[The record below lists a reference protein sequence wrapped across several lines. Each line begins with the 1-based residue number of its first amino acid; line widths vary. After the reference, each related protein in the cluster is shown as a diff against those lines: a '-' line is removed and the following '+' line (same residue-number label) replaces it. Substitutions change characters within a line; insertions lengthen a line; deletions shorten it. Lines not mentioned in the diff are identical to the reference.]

1 MNRSANLPPHPDS
14 EESGPA
20 KIALQQSDAKL
31 RAILETAVEGIITI
45 DKLGVIES
53 VNSAALRIFGYQSD
67 EVVGQNVKML
77 MPSPHRDEHDG
88 YLSNYLETGQKSI
101 IGIGREVVGRRA
113 DGTTFPMHL
122 SVSELWLDDQ
132 WYFTG
137 IVQDIT
143 QRKQAEEALAHSEAK
158 LRAVLET
165 AIEGMIVIDHAGSIE
180 SVNPAAERMFG
191 YSAKELV
198 DKNVDLL
205 MPSPY
210 REEHDGY
217 LASYLRTGERKII
230 GSGRELVGRRK
241 DGSTFPMYL
250 SVAEVLLDGEPLFT
264 GIVRD
269 LTDAKNAQERLLQ
282 AERLAAIGQ
291 MVTSLSHES
300 RNYLQRISSSAE
312 MLEMEVEGNSDAIK
326 DIASVLKATKSLKEL
341 LEEVRSF
348 AAPIKL
354 DVSTC
359 CVASIWR
366 RVWSALEPSW
376 QEREIVFHE
385 ELDGVETQCAVD
397 SFRLEQ
403 VFRNV
408 FENSLVACD
417 DSVRIVIHCRDSKI
431 DAAPAFQVSI
441 RDNGPGLT
449 QEQRERVFDAFFTTK
464 TKGTGL
470 GMSIVKRLV
479 EAHGGQIAVGDNAAD
494 GAEFVITLPR

>member
-1 MNRSANLPPHPDS
+1 MNRSANLPPPRDS

-20 KIALQQSDAKL
+20 KIALQQSEAKL
-31 RAILETAVEGIITI
+31 RAILESAVEGIVTI
-45 DKLGVIES
+45 DKHGIIES
-53 VNSAALRIFGYQSD
+53 VNPAALRIFGYESD
-67 EVVGQNVKML
+67 EIIGQNVKML
-77 MPSPHRDEHDG
+77 MPSPYREEHDG
-88 YLSNYLETGQKSI
+88 YLANYLETGQKSI
-101 IGIGREVVGRRA
+101 IGIGREVVGKRA

-122 SVSELWLDDQ
+122 SVSEVWLNDQ

-143 QRKQAEEALAHSEAK
+143 QRKLTEEALARSEAK

-165 AIEGMIVIDHAGSIE
+165 AIEGIIVIDNTGGIE
-180 SVNPAAERMFG
+180 SVNPAAERLFG
-191 YSAKELV
+191 YSTKELV
-198 DKNVDLL
+198 GQNVNLL

-217 LASYLRTGERKII
+217 LSSYLRTRERKII
-230 GSGRELVGRRK
+230 GIGREVVGQRK

-250 SVAEVLLDGEPLFT
+250 SVAETLLDGEQHFT

-269 LTDAKNAQERLLQ
+269 LTDSKSAEERLLR

-291 MVTSLSHES
+291 MVTALSHES
-300 RNYLQRISSSAE
+300 RNYLQRISCSAE
-312 MLEMEVEGNSDAIK
+312 MLELEVEDNSEALNDV
-326 DIASVLKATKSLKEL
+326 ASVLKATRSLNDL

-376 QEREIVFHE
+376 QEREIVLQE
-385 ELDGVETQCAVD
+385 ELDGVETQCKVD

-417 DSVRIVIHCRDSKI
+417 DPVTIEIQCCDSTI

-470 GMSIVKRLV
+470 GMSIVKRFV
-479 EAHGGQIAVGDNAAD
+479 EAHGGQIAAGNDAAG

>member
-1 MNRSANLPPHPDS
+1 
-14 EESGPA
+14 
-20 KIALQQSDAKL
+20 
-31 RAILETAVEGIITI
+31 
-45 DKLGVIES
+45 
-53 VNSAALRIFGYQSD
+53 
-67 EVVGQNVKML
+67 
-77 MPSPHRDEHDG
+77 
-88 YLSNYLETGQKSI
+88 
-101 IGIGREVVGRRA
+101 
-113 DGTTFPMHL
+113 MHL
-122 SVSELWLDDQ
+122 SISEVWLNDQ

-143 QRKQAEEALAHSEAK
+143 ERKQAEEALARSEAK
-158 LRAVLET
+158 LRAILET
-165 AIEGMIVIDHAGSIE
+165 AIEGVIVIDQGGAIE
-180 SVNPAAERMFG
+180 AVNPAAERIFG
-191 YSAKELV
+191 YSANELMG
-198 DKNVDLL
+198 KNVILL

-217 LASYLRTGERKII
+217 LSSYLRTGERKII
-230 GSGRELVGRRK
+230 GSGREVVGQRK

-250 SVAEVLLDGEPLFT
+250 SVAETPLDGERHFT

-269 LTDAKNAQERLLQ
+269 LTESKNAEERLLQ

-291 MVTSLSHES
+291 MVTALSHES
-300 RNYLQRISSSAE
+300 RNYLQRISCSAE
-312 MLEMEVEGNSDAIK
+312 MLEIEVEGNSEALNDV
-326 DIASVLKATKSLKEL
+326 ASVLKATRSLNDL

-376 QEREIVFHE
+376 HGREIVFHE
-385 ELDGVETQCAVD
+385 ELGGVDTACAVD

-408 FENSLVACD
+408 FENSLAACAD
-417 DSVRIVIHCRDSKI
+417 PVRIEVHCVNSRNGT
-431 DAAPAFQVSI
+431 AAALQVRI

-479 EAHGGQIAVGDNAAD
+479 EAHEGQIVVGDKAAA